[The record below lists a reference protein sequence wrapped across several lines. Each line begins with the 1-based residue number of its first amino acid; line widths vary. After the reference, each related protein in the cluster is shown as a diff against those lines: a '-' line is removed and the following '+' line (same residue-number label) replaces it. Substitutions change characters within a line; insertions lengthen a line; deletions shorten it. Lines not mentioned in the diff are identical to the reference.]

1 MIVLNTNLS
10 QTFPII
16 PTRITDGT
24 NHPINL
30 YFTDEVTKEL
40 FIKQSLTRVENYDT
54 LIVGSPNLDF
64 LEENKFYNLVAQFG
78 TTNEIIYKDRV
89 FCTNQPIATYSINKD
104 KYTLPTIDNND
115 YITI

>member
-10 QTFPII
+10 QDFPII

-30 YFTDEVTKEL
+30 YFTDETTKEI
-40 FIKQSLTRVENYDT
+40 FIKVSLTRIESYDT
-54 LIVGSPNLDF
+54 LIIGSPNLDF
-64 LEENKFYNLVAQFG
+64 LQENKFYNLIVRFG
-78 TTNEIIYKDRV
+78 TTNEVIYKDRV
-89 FCTNQPIATYSINKD
+89 FCTTQPIGSYSINKD
-104 KYTLPTIDNND
+104 KYTLPYMDNND